1 MILYEEVLREFQS
14 HNIKYVLVGGL
25 AVNLLGSLR
34 STADMAILVEMSS
47 DNLRKIVDILLKLG
61 YEAKQSVDPMKL
73 ADAKTRNEWI
83 TNKHMKTFNFH
94 KVNELKEVDII
105 IESPVSFEKAQGNAI
120 YFSIDD
126 LSLPVISLDDL
137 IEMKTNTGRTIDK
150 QDIEELKKIRELRK
164 NS

>member
-1 MILYEEVLREFQS
+1 MIFYEEVLREFQS
-14 HNIKYVLVGGL
+14 WNIKYVLVGGL

-34 STADMAILVEMSS
+34 STADMDILVEMSN
-47 DNLRKIVDILLKLG
+47 DNLRRIIDILVKLG
-61 YEAKQSVDPMKL
+61 YEVKQPVDPMKL
-73 ADAKTRNEWI
+73 ADEKTRNEWI
-83 TNKHMKTFNFH
+83 TNKRMKAFNFH

-105 IESPVSFEKAQGNAI
+105 IESPVSFEKAQRNAI

-137 IEMKTNTGRTIDK
+137 IEMKKNTGRTIDK
-150 QDIEELKKIRELRK
+150 LDIEELKKIRELRK